1 MKQIYRCTPQDPPA
15 IATDGLGAYREAI
28 LATWGRVPEYCG
40 RGKRPTLPQPGK
52 NWKYL
57 QIVKKRTGGTLIGIS
72 SKIIYG
78 DAEEVKSIT
87 GEQTSYVE
95 RTHLTSRQMNGRI
108 VRKTLSFSKER
119 RFLEAAS
126 ALEDALYNFTRPVRT
141 LHVERAYPT
150 KKARWRPRTPAM
162 AAGLTD
168 HVWTVR
174 ELLTVMLVPRCT
186 NTL

>member
-1 MKQIYRCTPQDPPA
+1 MAQLHRYCPQKPPA

-40 RGKRPTLPQPGK
+40 RGKRPTLPKPGK
-52 NWKYL
+52 DWKYL
-57 QIVKKRTGGTLIGIS
+57 QVKKKRAKGKVIGVS
-72 SKIIYG
+72 SKVVYG
-78 DAEEVKSIT
+78 ERKKVKDFL

-108 VRKTLSFSKER
+108 VRKTLSFSKESR
-119 RFLEAAS
+119 LLDAAS
-126 ALEDALYNFTRPVRT
+126 TLEDALYNFTRVVRT
-141 LHVERAYPT
+141 LRVERENPT
-150 KKARWRPRTPAM
+150 KQARWHSRTPAM

-174 ELLTVMLVPRCT
+174 ELLTAVLIPPCT
-186 NTL
+186 ND